1 MRKRSHADPSRAD
14 KLGRWIG
21 PLVVCGFP
29 LLFVGRALFT
39 GAVVAPLDLELLM
52 EPWKSECAAQFPA
65 FHEVQT
71 PLLDCMTQYH
81 PWRVYARECLRAGE
95 LPLWDPYAFCG
106 TPLLANQQTGVFYP
120 PNLLF
125 WLLPLR
131 YAYTWA
137 AYLALVL
144 AGAFTWGLAREL
156 GISRSGAAL
165 SVMGFVSSGF
175 VVAWLCYMGPVNSF
189 LWAPLGVWMVFRY
202 SRRRELPCLLGLAL
216 AAACTILGGH
226 AQAGLYALAMMLAST
241 LYVSLAPR
249 EGEPA
254 VPLGRRLLPMVP
266 LLGAVALGLALAAAQ
281 VLPTLEL
288 TGLNYRTG
296 GETLPPRGLQLRQLN
311 VLVAP
316 QAHGNIA
323 WLSEGLFPAYGFHN
337 YVETTGYVALVAVWL
352 GAFAAAFGTD
362 RRRWLFVGALLA
374 GLVLA
379 VEGPHQRMLHAL
391 LPPLRQM
398 SNVGRAV
405 CLYGLTLPVLA
416 GWGLDRLRCYPW
428 GEERARSRAL
438 GLSLCVLLTCVLA
451 LSASWTRLAVAEE
464 QFAPGPALERQ
475 VGPIRAS
482 LLAGVGLALAPAG
495 LLVLARRGA
504 AGRLVAG
511 GVLVLALADAA
522 VFAWGFHPAVDPRLV
537 DAQPPTLTWLR
548 EQTGGTYRILTLPT
562 PGAPPLSQLLPNLPT
577 LGRLRDVRG
586 YDSLYPQTAA
596 EVLAK
601 LNPDEPA
608 DLLTGTRGE
617 LADRL
622 SIRYI
627 VRRGGPGSDLGR
639 TLAPTARPL
648 VSENPTAWPI
658 AFATSDAALPASA
671 EGVQPAEV
679 AWRANARRIEP
690 GPWQQAWLCETAYG
704 GWHAYTERGETPLRA
719 SPPNHKHAE
728 AGPSGAVDIVY
739 QPGSFAVGLFVSLSA
754 LAVAAGALTGRW
766 AMGLRG
772 PTDAEG

>member
-1 MRKRSHADPSRAD
+1 MRKVPPGAAPRTDRFA
-14 KLGRWIG
+14 RWIG
-21 PLVVCGFP
+21 PLVVFGFP
-29 LLFVGRALFT
+29 LLFVGRALVT

-81 PWRVYARECLRAGE
+81 PWRVYTKECLRAGE
-95 LPLWDPYAFCG
+95 LPLWDAYAFCG

-131 YAYTWA
+131 YAYTWS

-156 GISRSGAAL
+156 GISRSGSAL

-189 LWAPLGVWMVFRY
+189 LWAPLGVWMAFRY
-202 SRRRELPCLLGLAL
+202 ARLRDLLSLLGLAL
-216 AAACTILGGH
+216 AASCTVLGGH
-226 AQAGLYALAMMLAST
+226 AQAGLYALALMVAASVYVGLTPRGDQPAPPLARR
-241 LYVSLAPR
+241 V
-249 EGEPA
+249 
-254 VPLGRRLLPMVP
+254 LGLVP
-266 LLGAVALGLALAAAQ
+266 LLGAMALGLVLAAAQ

-288 TGLNYRTG
+288 TGLNYRTAG
-296 GETLPPRGLQLRQLN
+296 DTLPPRGLQLRQLN

-323 WLSEGLFPAYGFHN
+323 WLSDGLFPAYGFHN
-337 YVETTGYVALVAVWL
+337 YVETTGYVGLVAVWL
-352 GAFAAAFGTD
+352 GAFAAAFATH
-362 RRRWLFVGALLA
+362 RRRWLFAGALLA
-374 GLVLA
+374 SLLLA

-416 GWGLDRLRCYPW
+416 GWGLDRLRSYPW
-428 GEERARSRAL
+428 ADDKARSRAL
-438 GLSLCVLLTCVLA
+438 GLSVCVLLACVLA

-464 QFAPGPALERQ
+464 QFAPGAALERQ

-482 LLAGVGLALAPAG
+482 LIAGVVFALAPAG
-495 LLVLARRGA
+495 LLALARRGA
-504 AGRLVAG
+504 GGRLLAG
-511 GVLVLALADAA
+511 GALALALADAA
-522 VFAWGFHPAVDPRLV
+522 VFAWGFHPAVDARLV

-548 EQTGGTYRILTLPT
+548 EQTGGSYRILTLPT

-577 LGRLRDVRG
+577 LARVRDVRG
-586 YDSLYPQTAA
+586 YDSLYPRTAA

-601 LNPDEPA
+601 LDPDQPTG
-608 DLLTGTRGE
+608 LLAGARGE

-622 SIRYI
+622 GVRYV
-627 VRRGGPGSDLGR
+627 VRRGGPASDLWR
-639 TLAPTARPL
+639 RLEPTARPL
-648 VSENPTAWPI
+648 VSENRGAWPI
-658 AFATSDAALPASA
+658 AFTTTDAGLPASA
-671 EGVQPAEV
+671 DGLEPADV
-679 AWRANARRIEP
+679 TWRANSRRIRA
-690 GPWQQAWLCETAYG
+690 GAGRQAWLCETAYG
-704 GWHAYTERGETPLRA
+704 GWHAYTEGRETPLSA
-719 SPPNHKHAE
+719 SPPDHKGARV
-728 AGPSGAVDIVY
+728 GPSGTVDLVY
-739 QPGSFAVGLFVSLSA
+739 EPGSFAVGLFVALCA
-754 LAVAAGALTGRW
+754 LALATGGLAGHW
-766 AMGLRG
+766 AMGRRG
-772 PTDAEG
+772 PRDAEG